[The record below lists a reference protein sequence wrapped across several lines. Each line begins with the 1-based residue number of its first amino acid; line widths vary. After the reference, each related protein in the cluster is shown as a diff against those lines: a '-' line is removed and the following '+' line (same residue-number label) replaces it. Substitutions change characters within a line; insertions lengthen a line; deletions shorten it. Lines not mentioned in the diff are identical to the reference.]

1 MGRRLAPALTI
12 PYFAWRDLPEPG
24 IMRIIF
30 LLLIQFFTLATL
42 YGQKVDTV
50 INTGVY
56 KSYFSY
62 GIKAP
67 LYVTYSLFRGG
78 GACDRRKQK
87 FHFKKDGVE
96 STSNLKDYIHSNYEK
111 GHLANAEDF
120 AFDCLKQE
128 ITFRFYNCFPQTSKL
143 NKGTWKHWEILIR
156 KESQKRK
163 LFIIAGGIYSKNFIG
178 LKVGVPDYCYK
189 IVLDSKT
196 KEILHCIIF
205 KNDNSNLYSNIS
217 LQDLKRRLK
226 YPLMPK

>member
-1 MGRRLAPALTI
+1 
-12 PYFAWRDLPEPG
+12 
-24 IMRIIF
+24 MRFTF
-30 LLLIQFFTLATL
+30 LLLLQFSTLNLL

-50 INTGVY
+50 INTGIY
-56 KSYFSY
+56 KSYFSF

-78 GACDRRKQK
+78 GACDREKQG
-87 FHFKKDGVE
+87 FHFKQD
-96 STSNLKDYIHSNYEK
+96 SILATSNSRDYIHSRYEK

-156 KESQKRK
+156 KESQKRS
-163 LFIIAGGIYSKNFIG
+163 LFIIAGGIYSKSFIG
-178 LKVGVPDYCYK
+178 MKVGVPDFCYK

-196 KEILHCIIF
+196 KKIIHCIIF
-205 KNDNSNLYSNIS
+205 KNDNSNIYSNIS
-217 LQDLKRRLK
+217 LRELKRKLK
-226 YPLMPK
+226 YPLVPK